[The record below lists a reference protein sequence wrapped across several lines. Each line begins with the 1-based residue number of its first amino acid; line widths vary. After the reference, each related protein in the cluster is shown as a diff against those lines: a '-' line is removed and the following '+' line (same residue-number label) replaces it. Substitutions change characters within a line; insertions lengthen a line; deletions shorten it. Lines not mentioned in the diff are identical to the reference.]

1 MTTFLR
7 KTYFDGVR
15 ASLFAGS
22 LKSRQVD
29 GQNFILDA
37 WEKYVPDHDVR
48 WLANFLAQ
56 VYHETSQE
64 MWPIEEHGKGSGQP
78 YGVPDPITGQT
89 YYGRGF
95 VQLTWKDNYQ
105 RADVELH
112 LAGDA
117 SCVAHA
123 DQQLDPAISAR
134 TGYRGMMEAWF
145 RQPHCFAE
153 YFSETA
159 DDPYNSRDIVNGDKD
174 VVPGWSDGRP
184 IGRLVEE
191 YHGKFFAALTAAASK
206 PSMPPDAVVLD
217 LVVAADKPAVVS
229 VRAGANV
236 IVLVNG

>member
-22 LKSRQVD
+22 LTSRQVD

-105 RADVELH
+105 RADVGCTWP
-112 LAGDA
+112 ATRRA
-117 SCVAHA
+117 SRTPTSSSIRRSPRA
-123 DQQLDPAISAR
+123 PA
-134 TGYRGMMEAWF
+134 TGE
-145 RQPHCFAE
+145 
-153 YFSETA
+153 
-159 DDPYNSRDIVNGDKD
+159 
-174 VVPGWSDGRP
+174 
-184 IGRLVEE
+184 
-191 YHGKFFAALTAAASK
+191 
-206 PSMPPDAVVLD
+206 
-217 LVVAADKPAVVS
+217 
-229 VRAGANV
+229 
-236 IVLVNG
+236 